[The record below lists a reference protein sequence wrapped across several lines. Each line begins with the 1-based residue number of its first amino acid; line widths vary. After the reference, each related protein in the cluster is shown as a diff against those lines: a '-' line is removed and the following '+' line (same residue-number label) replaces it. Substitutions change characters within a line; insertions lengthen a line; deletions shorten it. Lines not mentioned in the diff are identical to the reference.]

1 MHWVNATDPEEC
13 VCGFIDSVAML
24 AWAAGPCMPTWWRFL
39 TEADLRPA
47 FENYRRVVQ
56 LLLWKHPVEPG
67 GFLVL
72 KAPQTARQVAQF
84 AEVFPEARF
93 VITDRDP
100 YRCTVSLAVLGH
112 AIAEWFCETN
122 PLTDDGHRSKITSHQ
137 VSRQLA
143 GIADFTTD
151 APSRAMHVSYPELVR
166 APVDVV
172 HHALEANAADA
183 ELPAKVIAFL
193 QRQQAGERAAPPAA
207 LDSMG
212 YDREDLWGDP
222 VIRSY
227 CERFGIDPER
237 TRLTGAAPAS

>member
-1 MHWVNATDPEEC
+1 M
-13 VCGFIDSVAML
+13 
-24 AWAAGPCMPTWWRFL
+24 
-39 TEADLRPA
+39 
-47 FENYRRVVQ
+47 
-56 LLLWKHPVEPG
+56 
-67 GFLVL
+67 
-72 KAPQTARQVAQF
+72 
-84 AEVFPEARF
+84 
-93 VITDRDP
+93 
-100 YRCTVSLAVLGH
+100 SLAVLGH

-122 PLTDDGHRSKITSHQ
+122 PLTDDGHRSKITSLQ
-137 VSRQLA
+137 VSSKLA

-151 APSRAMHVSYPELVR
+151 APSRAMHVSYPELVS

-172 HHALEANAADA
+172 RHAVEANAADD

-212 YDREDLWGDP
+212 YDREDVWGDP